1 MGYCLTFDQSI
12 ELAKWLANH
21 SYDNHILVH
30 VNKIAGLE
38 QHINGIY
45 SEIWSLEYFH
55 NTGLY
60 EIYTDNED
68 TREWLRSLIE
78 HLFNVEEIIED
89 D

>member
-1 MGYCLTFDQSI
+1 MGYCLTFDQSV
-12 ELAKWLANH
+12 ELAKWLTNH
-21 SYDNHILVH
+21 SYDNYILVH

-38 QHINGIY
+38 QHINGTY

-68 TREWLRSLIE
+68 TREWLHSLIE
-78 HLFNVEEIIED
+78 HLFNVKEIIED